1 MAEIFRSSAQQS
13 ASRLPLRVVS
23 PEVSRDGSQWFAVN
37 IRPNCERKAVLNLE
51 RQGFETFL
59 PVQVKTV
66 RHARQY
72 RTVCRPLFPGY
83 LFVALDLG
91 RDRWRSVNGTHG
103 VVTLVM
109 NGGEPSRVPA
119 GIVEALIA
127 IATDKGVVRFDHE
140 LVPGQK
146 VKILTGPFADF
157 VGTLERLDDQGRVKV
172 LLDMMGGQV
181 PIKSRACEL
190 MPA

>member
-1 MAEIFRSSAQQS
+1 MQDTLNPHALSE
-13 ASRLPLRVVS
+13 
-23 PEVSRDGSQWFAVN
+23 GGNGWFVVN

-59 PVQVKTV
+59 PVQIKTV

-119 GIVEALIA
+119 GIVEGLIA
-127 IATDKGVVRFDHE
+127 VSTDKGVIRFDHE

-157 VGTLERLDDQGRVKV
+157 IGTLERLDDQGRVKV

-181 PIKSRACEL
+181 PVMSLACEL

>member
-1 MAEIFRSSAQQS
+1 MVELPPSAPFC
-13 ASRLPLRVVS
+13 SRPIVS
-23 PEVSRDGSQWFAVN
+23 PVVVPHGEAQWFAVN

-59 PVQVKTV
+59 PVQIKTV

-72 RTVCRPLFPGY
+72 RTVCRPLFAGY
-83 LFVALDLG
+83 LFVSLDLK

-109 NGGEPSRVPA
+109 NGGEPSRVPT
-119 GIVEALIA
+119 GIVEGLIA
-127 IATDKGVVRFDHE
+127 VATDKGVIRFDHE

-157 VGTLERLDDQGRVKV
+157 IGTLERLDDQGRVKV

-181 PIKSRACEL
+181 PVMSHAREL

>member
-1 MAEIFRSSAQQS
+1 
-13 ASRLPLRVVS
+13 
-23 PEVSRDGSQWFAVN
+23 
-37 IRPNCERKAVLNLE
+37 
-51 RQGFETFL
+51 
-59 PVQVKTV
+59 
-66 RHARQY
+66 
-72 RTVCRPLFPGY
+72 
-83 LFVALDLG
+83 
-91 RDRWRSVNGTHG
+91 

-119 GIVEALIA
+119 GIVEGLIA
-127 IATDKGVVRFDHE
+127 FSTEKGVIRFDHQ
-140 LVPGQK
+140 LSPGQK

-181 PIKSRACEL
+181 PIMSRASEL

>member
-1 MAEIFRSSAQQS
+1 MGSPDVFRN
-13 ASRLPLRVVS
+13 
-23 PEVSRDGSQWFAVN
+23 GSHWFAVN

-119 GIVEALIA
+119 GIVEGLIA
-127 IATDKGVVRFDHE
+127 VATDKGVVRFDHE
-140 LVPGQK
+140 LVAGQK

-172 LLDMMGGQV
+172 LLDMMGGSV
-181 PIKSRACEL
+181 PVMSRACEL

>member
-1 MAEIFRSSAQQS
+1 MASVESLYPEYPDLVPRS
-13 ASRLPLRVVS
+13 L
-23 PEVSRDGSQWFAVN
+23 QWFVVN

-59 PVQVKTV
+59 PVQIKTV

-83 LFVALDLG
+83 LFVALDLT
-91 RDRWRSVNGTHG
+91 RHQWRSVNGTHG
-103 VVTLVM
+103 VVTLIM
-109 NGGEPSRVPA
+109 NGGEPSRVPE
-119 GIVEALIA
+119 GVVESLIE
-127 IATDKGVVRFDHE
+127 ISSDKGVVRFDRD

-157 VGTLERLDDQGRVKV
+157 IGTLERLDDQGRVKV

-181 PIKSRACEL
+181 PVRSRASEL

>member
-1 MAEIFRSSAQQS
+1 MASSVAQSTLSTTQS
-13 ASRLPLRVVS
+13 R
-23 PEVSRDGSQWFAVN
+23 WFAVN
-37 IRPNCERKAVLNLE
+37 IRPNCERKAVFNLE
-51 RQGFETFL
+51 RQGFQTFL
-59 PVQVKTV
+59 PVQLKTV

-72 RTVCRPLFPGY
+72 RTVCRPLFNGY
-83 LFVALDLG
+83 LFVALDLT

-109 NGGEPSRVPA
+109 NGGEPSSIPA
-119 GIVEALIA
+119 GIVEGLIA
-127 IATDKGVVRFDHE
+127 IADRGVVRFDHE
-140 LVPGQK
+140 LILGQK

-157 VGTLERLDDQGRVKV
+157 IGTLERLDDQGRVKV

-181 PIKSRACEL
+181 PIMSRASEL

>member
-1 MAEIFRSSAQQS
+1 MPAHQAEPGGIAQN
-13 ASRLPLRVVS
+13 
-23 PEVSRDGSQWFAVN
+23 GQWFAAN

-66 RHARQY
+66 RHARQS

-83 LFVALDLG
+83 LFVALDLR
-91 RDRWRSVNGTHG
+91 RDRWRSVNGTYG
-103 VVTLVM
+103 VVALVM
-109 NGGEPSRVPA
+109 SGGQPA
-119 GIVEALIA
+119 QIPCGIVEGLIGMSSPL
-127 IATDKGVVRFDHE
+127 GVIRFNHE
-140 LVPGQK
+140 LGPGQR

-157 VGTLERLDDQGRVKV
+157 IGTLERLDGQGRVRV
-172 LLDMMGGQV
+172 LLDMMGGRIPV
-181 PIKSRACEL
+181 TSRACEL